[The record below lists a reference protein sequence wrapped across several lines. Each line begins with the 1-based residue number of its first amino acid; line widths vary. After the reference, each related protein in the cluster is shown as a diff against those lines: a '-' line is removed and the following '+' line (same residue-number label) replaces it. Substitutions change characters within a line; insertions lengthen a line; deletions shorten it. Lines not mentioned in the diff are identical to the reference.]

1 MYSKKLKHKYNF
13 ILTGSP
19 CLDLSRPPPGFGPT
33 GSNKPISSE
42 QSIPLNE
49 IYYNLPAGLMLKLIK
64 TEDFNYEPLDSKL
77 IKLPAL
83 EPPAEKLLKAIDE
96 FYLPVS
102 PTKPRN
108 K

>member
-1 MYSKKLKHKYNF
+1 
-13 ILTGSP
+13 
-19 CLDLSRPPPGFGPT
+19 
-33 GSNKPISSE
+33 
-42 QSIPLNE
+42 
-49 IYYNLPAGLMLKLIK
+49 LPAGLMLKLIK